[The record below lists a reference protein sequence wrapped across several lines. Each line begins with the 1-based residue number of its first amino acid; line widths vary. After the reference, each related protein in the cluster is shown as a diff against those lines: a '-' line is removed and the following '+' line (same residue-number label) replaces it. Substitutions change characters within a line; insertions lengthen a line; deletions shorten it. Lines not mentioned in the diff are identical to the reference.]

1 MAQPL
6 NMDGLTS
13 SAAWG
18 FAKWTTKSDEKNK
31 QFMKGAKTES
41 CSKGICLKKYFGH
54 FSTYMKDAGAKR
66 LKDVKWSIQ
75 KIREASR
82 KKSGWKSGLQTVAVN
97 GANAAAFAANK
108 AMKEAIGLD
117 LTSSRSLIV
126 SMTFKSDLAASLEHD
141 VPWDWSMSASYSRG
155 WASALDLSI
164 PGTGNSFSSKI
175 SMSLSND
182 YSKLFNTLMWYTR
195 KGNEANAFN
204 ECLKCLDDPLTT
216 GKVFCKDIQ
225 KTKNMDKP
233 WFCTNPSISKQFT
246 QIKTGISAGST
257 TMSLGQMRKYT
268 QERSEGPTDTD
279 FLDLVNPDKADTLR
293 MKLCD
298 TKRQIRAQD
307 IIFDAFR
314 CDKVQQGE
322 EESLRH
328 SEL

>member
-1 MAQPL
+1 M
-6 NMDGLTS
+6 G
-13 SAAWG
+13 
-18 FAKWTTKSDEKNK
+18 
-31 QFMKGAKTES
+31 MKGAKIKSETS
-41 CSKGICLKKYFGH
+41 NLKRYFKH
-54 FSTYMKDAGAKR
+54 FKNYMKDAGAKR

-82 KKSGWKSGLQTVAVN
+82 TGKSGWKTTAKTVAAN

-117 LTSSRSLIV
+117 LTSSRKLIV
-126 SMTFKSDLAASLEHD
+126 SMTFKSDLAAYMENER
-141 VPWDWSMSASYSRG
+141 VPWDWSMSVSYSRG

-175 SMSLSND
+175 SLSLSND

-195 KGNEANAFN
+195 KGKEATAFN

-216 GKVFCKDIQ
+216 GKVFCKIPGRTRWKCTDPSFSGY
-225 KTKNMDKP
+225 KTVSGYPTTFKVN
-233 WFCTNPSISKQFT
+233 TGLSAAPSELT
-246 QIKTGISAGST
+246 
-257 TMSLGQMRKYT
+257 LGQMRKYT

-279 FLDLVNPDKADTLR
+279 FLDLKNPDKADTLR
-293 MKLCD
+293 SKLCH
-298 TKRQIRAQD
+298 TNSQIRAQD

-314 CDKVQQGE
+314 CDKVQQGV